1 MIGDLCCHSLQE
13 SLTGDIQWQ
22 CWNSPDQVIPAVPAV
37 PACPS
42 CPQDGSVTAGVQ
54 HRGMGS
60 RASRGS
66 GKIVGQEKTFK
77 AKYASVL
84 SRTVGNATKCNE
96 WVEQHGQSEFG
107 TAGLYWRYW
116 SLMLSTKLSYGN
128 RASSQASNHLTSH
141 KPFTSYSG
149 APFLNF
155 SRSSMLGTTV
165 DSCIAYLT
173 ACIGCFFLWLVGLHL
188 EAMPLAS
195 TTVRRCACW
204 CLLPRCPKGEARG
217 EINEMGMSQS
227 VSNSS
232 QIQGYSMVFTPKW
245 SRSVQNIPTCVWDS
259 NDCECWYVLVFTNLV
274 NVSISCSKPN
284 CGTTDPTV
292 ISYNDH
298 GLKGSYW

>member
-13 SLTGDIQWQ
+13 RLTGDIQWQ
-22 CWNSPDQVIPAVPAV
+22 CWNSPESLAALAALAALGPSHPSR
-37 PACPS
+37 PS
-42 CPQDGSVTAGVQ
+42 CPSQDGSVTAGVQ
-54 HRGMGS
+54 HRGMG
-60 RASRGS
+60 SRGS

-77 AKYASVL
+77 AKYVSVL

-128 RASSQASNHLTSH
+128 RTSSQASNHLISH

-173 ACIGCFFLWLVGLHL
+173 ACIGWFFFVAGWFPPWGN
-188 EAMPLAS
+188 AS
-195 TTVRRCACW
+195 GINDGAAL
-204 CLLPRCPKGEARG
+204 CLL
-217 EINEMGMSQS
+217 MSAAK
-227 VSNSS
+227 VS
-232 QIQGYSMVFTPKW
+232 GG
-245 SRSVQNIPTCVWDS
+245 RS
-259 NDCECWYVLVFTNLV
+259 
-274 NVSISCSKPN
+274 
-284 CGTTDPTV
+284 
-292 ISYNDH
+292 
-298 GLKGSYW
+298 